1 MLDGQVIKEINRIS
15 KNIER
20 QLSSFESDFCEAKRK
35 FEEMEAY
42 TSWRI
47 RELRASVNG
56 FKNPNDISKWSDI
69 IDGLEEL
76 QGIVDRMRCVDYPA
90 GCVDG

>member
-1 MLDGQVIKEINRIS
+1 MLDGQIVQDIKKIS

-20 QLSSFESDFCEAKRK
+20 QLNSFENDFCEAKHK

-42 TSWRI
+42 TCLRI
-47 RELRASVNG
+47 KELRASIGG

-76 QGIVDRMRCVDYPA
+76 QRIVDRIRGADCPVGY
-90 GCVDG
+90 CE